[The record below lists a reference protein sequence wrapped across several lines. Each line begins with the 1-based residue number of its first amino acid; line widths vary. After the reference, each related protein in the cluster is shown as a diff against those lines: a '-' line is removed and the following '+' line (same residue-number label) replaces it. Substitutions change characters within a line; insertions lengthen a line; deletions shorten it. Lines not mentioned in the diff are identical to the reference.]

1 MKNKMSVIET
11 IQLYILRQTIAKHA
25 KTLKNK
31 DFNENPRFG
40 DAKINEIHK
49 IVFIR

>member
-11 IQLYILRQTIAKHA
+11 IQLYILRQTITKHT

-31 DFNENPRFG
+31 DFNANNKFESEHFQVNYNAF
-40 DAKINEIHK
+40 
-49 IVFIR
+49 V

>member
-31 DFNENPRFG
+31 DFNAINKFESQRFKVNYN
-40 DAKINEIHK
+40 AF
-49 IVFIR
+49 V